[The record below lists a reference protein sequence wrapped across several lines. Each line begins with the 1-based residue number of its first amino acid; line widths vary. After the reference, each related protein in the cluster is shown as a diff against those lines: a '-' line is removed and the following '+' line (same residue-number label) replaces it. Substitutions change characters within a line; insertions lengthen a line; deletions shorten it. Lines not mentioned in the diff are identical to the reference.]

1 MGTAHATGFGYLKRV
16 LMNKG
21 RLKTRV
27 RFCNIINP
35 PVGTILRLRL
45 KRIQPNPLALVSIG
59 TTNRSAGSTREADVS
74 TNTRFRLTDG
84 KARGQSPRYGVRLSQ
99 ACFDE

>member
-1 MGTAHATGFGYLKRV
+1 
-16 LMNKG
+16 MNKG

-35 PVGTILRLRL
+35 PVGTTLRLRL

-59 TTNRSAGSTREADVS
+59 TANRSAGSTHEADVS
-74 TNTRFRLTDG
+74 TNTRLKLTDG
-84 KARGQSPRYGVRLSQ
+84 KSRGQSPRYGVRLSQ